1 LKKFLNIIRSLKK
14 AVKTQQTERQNVK
27 NLIVD
32 RIQATKREL
41 KNDRTPNNRFKSGG
55 RKAVNRGK
63 FKPL

>member
-1 LKKFLNIIRSLKK
+1 MKKFLNIIRSLKK

-32 RIQATKREL
+32 RIKVTKREL
-41 KNDRTPNNRFKSGG
+41 KNDRTPNNRIKVGG
-55 RKAVNRGK
+55 RKAVIRGK